1 MKKALAILMIL
12 ALVGSAAF
20 AEITFGAWGRGVF
33 VPVQNSGATDD
44 DSTATNKAS
53 WGGAPRIGFT
63 ISGVSDNVGFQAD
76 MNVDGGKVSCGDQ
89 QKIWVK
95 PVSMLTLTIGNAY
108 DDTLRGNAAFGSFN
122 WDRAMGT
129 WTGDDVTFTRVATSA
144 TKTEYKDTEYAAVQ
158 KGPYGQGV
166 IAAIKPNDAI
176 YVVAALSDVNGGLT
190 ENLFKNIQI
199 AGGYTIDGIG
209 QIRAQYYSAYV
220 PSVTTT
226 DGTVAVAFKL
236 TAVENL
242 YADFGLRMFTNKDRQ
257 GETKTISAYAN
268 YKIDA
273 ATIHGLVIYDLNE
286 EDDGYNIAAGVDYSL
301 DGGIGVAAD
310 VRYTNDIKS
319 GGDDATTTF
328 FAGVTKG
335 FSNGKIGAGVEVKS
349 STDTGYSIPVVFEY
363 WF

>member
-33 VPVQNSGATDD
+33 VPVQNSGASGE

-76 MNVDGGKVSCGDQ
+76 MNVDGGTVNCGDQ

-95 PVSMLTLTIGNAY
+95 PFSMLTLSIGNAY

-122 WDRAMGT
+122 WDRNMGT
-129 WTGDDVTFTRVATSA
+129 WTGEDVTFTRIATNAES
-144 TKTEYKDTEYAAVQ
+144 
-158 KGPYGQGV
+158 KGPYEQGV
-166 IAAIKPNDAI
+166 IAALKPNDAI
-176 YVVAALSDVNGGLT
+176 YFAVAFCDVNGGLT
-190 ENLFKNIQI
+190 ENLTKNIQV

-209 QIRAQYYSAYV
+209 QIRAQYYGAYV
-220 PSVTTT
+220 ALADDTAGV
-226 DGTVAVAFKL
+226 VEVAFKL

-242 YADFGLRMFTNKDRQ
+242 YADIGIRAFTNSDIS

-268 YKIDA
+268 YKVSA
-273 ATIHGLVIYDLNE
+273 ALIHALVIYDLNE
-286 EDDGYNIAAGVDYSL
+286 EDDGYNIAAGLDYSL
-301 DGGIGVAAD
+301 AGGLGVAAD
-310 VRYTNDIKS
+310 IRYTNDIKA
-319 GGDDATTTF
+319 GGADAVTTF
-328 FAGVTKG
+328 FGGVTKG

-349 STDTGYSIPVVFEY
+349 ATDTGYSIPVVFEY
-363 WF
+363 